1 MCMYVLTKAAVARQ
15 EYSLAVNMALHLG
28 EEKVCVCVC
37 MHILYVWILLVD
49 AFWNHE
55 MKSSCHV
62 MSFLCV
68 LGVSR

>member
-28 EEKVCVCVC
+28 EEKVCVGV
-37 MHILYVWILLVD
+37 YVWILLVD

-62 MSFLCV
+62 MSCHVMYSCV
-68 LGVSR
+68 CWV

>member
-28 EEKVCVCVC
+28 EEKVCVGV
-37 MHILYVWILLVD
+37 YVWVD

-62 MSFLCV
+62 MSFLCM